1 MNELLGSSTLA
12 IPDVFRPINLRSGSR
27 YRALERHVFSSE
39 EKAWVCGH
47 LSSARRVHRSRLR
60 LLATFALRYSLR
72 PEGLFEW
79 LEEFKTGEPLLPS
92 TCGDAVPTVYVDNL
106 ACAAINHFPSSRGAD
121 EGDEE
126 FDARFSTFIGE
137 QIAATGA
144 RREAVAFSMSLLV

>member
-1 MNELLGSSTLA
+1 MNA
-12 IPDVFRPINLRSGSR
+12 IPDVFRPILLRSGSR

-39 EKAWVCGH
+39 EKAWVCGQ

-60 LLATFALRYSLR
+60 LLATFALRHSLP

-106 ACAAINHFPSSRGAD
+106 ACAAINQFMSSRGAD

-126 FDARFSTFIGE
+126 FKARFREFVVE
-137 QIAATGA
+137 QVAAAGD
-144 RREAVAFSMSLLV
+144 RREAVAFSMSLLVGGGDGRR